1 MWPKI
6 AAVAFV
12 GAFALYHATK
22 PDRIEPVATQQMP
35 QASASSEE
43 QMALL
48 LNMGGHLCASVTSI
62 RKARAESVYEV
73 ECIATRGGS
82 ATAAYLVNMQT
93 GKASRI

>member
-35 QASASSEE
+35 LPVCGA
-43 QMALL
+43 
-48 LNMGGHLCASVTSI
+48 I
-62 RKARAESVYEV
+62 RDQPGAGSESVP
-73 ECIATRGGS
+73 A
-82 ATAAYLVNMQT
+82 
-93 GKASRI
+93 